1 LLTTGALLTPHIFR
15 SHLNRSALELAHV
28 PAATKIRPRVAID
41 ADYQYV
47 LRVHRGSE
55 SCRKTR
61 RVRVGVVAIL
71 QPVRLR
77 RAVRFSHPD
86 LPLGRFMDSAP
97 SRSASPKSTVRALF
111 SGEGSLLGCG
121 RHSTPYDRPSLSGR
135 GTGTAAR
142 PHHGVHT
149 RAGRRRGSQRCRPRP
164 LGRDR

>member
-1 LLTTGALLTPHIFR
+1 LLTTGALLTQVYLPVA
-15 SHLNRSALELAHV
+15 LERSALELAHV

-86 LPLGRFMDSAP
+86 LPLGRFMDSAS

-111 SGEGSLLGCG
+111 PE
-121 RHSTPYDRPSLSGR
+121 R
-135 GTGTAAR
+135 AAY
-142 PHHGVHT
+142 
-149 RAGRRRGSQRCRPRP
+149 
-164 LGRDR
+164 